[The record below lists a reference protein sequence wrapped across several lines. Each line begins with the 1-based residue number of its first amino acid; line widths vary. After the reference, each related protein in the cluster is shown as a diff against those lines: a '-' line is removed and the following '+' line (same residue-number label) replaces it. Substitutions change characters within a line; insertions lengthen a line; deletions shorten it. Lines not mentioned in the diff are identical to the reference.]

1 MLPNVR
7 LQIVAL
13 FVSVVALS
21 FGFGVF
27 AAFRVNHEPLVQ
39 VPAAAAPLPPVA
51 ENATPSG
58 TTASWGAPFG
68 SRFWLSETQIHGAAD
83 LPPLTP
89 VVRRDVTERTIT
101 WIVVNGSV
109 VGAPAPAPALQ
120 PPPALPDVQSVD
132 APLAPKQGGAIEE
145 AAAPADGAGPVAGPA
160 AVVGAAEPA
169 AQVQPEVTS
178 TVPEHA
184 TQEPK
189 ALRAVPASTPRK
201 AAHATLL
208 RRHVAIR
215 APVRPQIP
223 VQSASQNSKVEE
235 PVVFQSAPRV
245 PARAPVRPQ
254 TRVQSAGQNSKVE
267 EPVVFQSAPP
277 QQRPQKGTPVAS
289 RSGSQNS
296 MVEAPVFQ
304 TAPPSQH

>member
-39 VPAAAAPLPPVA
+39 VPAAAAPLRVA
-51 ENATPSG
+51 SENAPLYSATTP
-58 TTASWGAPFG
+58 WGAPFG
-68 SRFWLSETQIHGAAD
+68 ARFWLSETQIHGAAD

-89 VVRRDVTERTIT
+89 VVRHDVSQRTVT
-101 WIVVNGSV
+101 WIVVSGSV
-109 VGAPAPAPALQ
+109 VGAPAPALQ
-120 PPPALPDVQSVD
+120 SPSSLPDVQSVD
-132 APLAPKQGGAIEE
+132 APLAPKQARAIKE
-145 AAAPADGAGPVAGPA
+145 AAAPAEGAGPAAAPI

-169 AQVQPEVTS
+169 AQVQPEMTS

-184 TQEPK
+184 AQEPK
-189 ALRAVPASTPRK
+189 VRRK
-201 AAHATLL
+201 
-208 RRHVAIR
+208 
-215 APVRPQIP
+215 
-223 VQSASQNSKVEE
+223 
-235 PVVFQSAPRV
+235 V
-245 PARAPVRPQ
+245 PARVSRGAASTTPPRRHAAARARVRPQ
-254 TRVQSAGQNSKVE
+254 TSVQSAGQRE

-277 QQRPQKGTPVAS
+277 PARPQKSAPVMA

-296 MVEAPVFQ
+296 TSDVPVFQ
-304 TAPPSQH
+304 TAPPSQR